1 MLGRIVTNDELSNIP
16 NFIEVIKGEDYKED
30 DSIITLINGF
40 DLVMELYPNAKL
52 NISEIQNNIF
62 WGFTEKENR
71 SKHEITIKNFI
82 QKTLNFEVS
91 YLNIDPL
98 VTEKNLIINTFNL
111 ILNTNKTIYFHK
123 NDFNHF
129 YFLVDKVIYGFDNQ
143 LFKSINKDM
152 NNFLKKISDKKVVEL
167 DEEKLFK
174 YSDLKQYRGALD
186 NIKLISLYDDR

>member
-1 MLGRIVTNDELSNIP
+1 
-16 NFIEVIKGEDYKED
+16 
-30 DSIITLINGF
+30 
-40 DLVMELYPNAKL
+40 MELYPNAKL

-111 ILNTNKTIYFHK
+111 ILNTNKTIYFP
-123 NDFNHF
+123 
-129 YFLVDKVIYGFDNQ
+129 
-143 LFKSINKDM
+143 
-152 NNFLKKISDKKVVEL
+152 
-167 DEEKLFK
+167 
-174 YSDLKQYRGALD
+174 
-186 NIKLISLYDDR
+186 